1 MTKDVTNEMKFWA
14 DVKFNEK
21 TRMYDVKFMAGKE
34 GSNIAA
40 ISEHQLS
47 LTVTEY
53 NLLEE
58 YFINNHKE

>member
-1 MTKDVTNEMKFWA
+1 MAKDVTNGLKFWA

-21 TRMYDVKFMAGKE
+21 TRMYDVKFMASKE
-34 GSNIAA
+34 GSDIAA

-47 LTVTEY
+47 LTVTEK